1 LQNPL
6 FKLRF
11 VMKMTTSRRTT
22 STLYAAG
29 LAAALAITGC
39 GGGGRAEQA
48 TAPPS
53 QATTSEAT
61 GASATS
67 PSTTASPASTTAAGP
82 SLTVTVTGRKVTPA
96 PATIDLAVGQ
106 TLTVTITSDHHD
118 ELHAHGFEVEEE
130 LKAGVRTTVRLKGT
144 EPGVYEVETHH
155 PELRLFQVAVR

>member
-11 VMKMTTSRRTT
+11 VMKMTTRRTT
-22 STLYAAG
+22 TSPLYAAG
-29 LAAALAITGC
+29 LAAALAISGC

-53 QATTSEAT
+53 PAATSDAT

-67 PSTTASPASTTAAGP
+67 PSTTPSSTTAAGP
-82 SLTVTVTGRKVTPA
+82 SLSVTVTGREVTPA
-96 PATIDLAVGQ
+96 PGTIDLAVGQ

-130 LKAGVRTTVRLKGT
+130 LKAGVPTTVRLKGT